1 MKVLMI
7 NSVSGYGSTGSI
19 CVDIAMELE
28 RQGHECFI
36 AYGQI
41 SRGYHNEFKIGT
53 TLENHLHNVGSR
65 LLGKQGYF
73 TKHGTKKLVAF
84 IKDYNPDV
92 IHLHNLHGNYL
103 NLEILFEYLIAVQ
116 KPVVWTLHDCWA
128 FTGKCVYFTDVSC
141 EKWKSECYDCPQIKK
156 YPPSLFLDQSQVM
169 FRNKKRWFT
178 GLNNAT
184 ILPVSKW
191 LASEVAFSF
200 LSKYKIEPIYNWIN
214 HAIFYP
220 KVDENVAANY
230 NFDSGKFTI
239 LCVSGFWNKNDVRFQ
254 DLVKLANSL
263 DENYQIIVVGQM
275 EAPNLLPF
283 NCTYIPYI
291 NGKEELAKI
300 YNFADVYVHLST
312 EDTFGL
318 VIAEAMSCGT
328 PVIVYDVTACPEI
341 VGDNCGYKVPKRNI
355 SEIQKAI
362 EIVKQNTKSYYS
374 ESCRN
379 HVLSNF
385 DIETNVNKII
395 SVYKTYL

>member
-1 MKVLMI
+1 MI

-28 RQGHECFI
+28 HQGHECFI

-53 TLENHLHNVGSR
+53 KLENHLHNVGSR
-65 LLGKQGYF
+65 LFGKQGYF
-73 TKHGTKKLVAF
+73 TKSGTKKLVDF
-84 IKDYNPDV
+84 LRSYNPDV

-103 NLEILFEYLIAVQ
+103 NLEILFEYLIEVQ

-141 EKWKSECYDCPQIKK
+141 EKWKTECHNCPQIKK
-156 YPPSLFLDQSQVM
+156 YPPSLFLDRSQVM
-169 FRNKKRWFT
+169 FRDKKRWFT
-178 GLNNAT
+178 ALNNAT

-191 LASEVAFSF
+191 LASEVSFSF
-200 LSKYKIEPIYNWIN
+200 LNRYKIEPIYNWIN

-239 LCVSGFWNKNDVRFQ
+239 LCVSAFWNKNDVRFQ

-275 EAPNLLPF
+275 EAPNLLPS
-283 NCTYIPYI
+283 NCTYITYI

-341 VGDNCGYKVPKRNI
+341 VGANCGYKVPKRNI

-374 ESCRN
+374 DSCRS

-385 DIETNVNKII
+385 DIKINVNMII
-395 SVYKTYL
+395 NIYHNSLLSC